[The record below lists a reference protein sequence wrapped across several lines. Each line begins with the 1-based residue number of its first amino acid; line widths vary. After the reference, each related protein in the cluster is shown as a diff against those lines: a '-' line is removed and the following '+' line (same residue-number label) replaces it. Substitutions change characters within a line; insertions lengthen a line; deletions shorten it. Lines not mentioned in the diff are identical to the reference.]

1 MSLALQALL
10 AILPIF
16 LAMLLLVGFKVS
28 ARLAMPI
35 VFLLTVFIGLFY
47 WDLSFILVAAA
58 SIKGLFITFDI
69 LYIIFGAILLLNV
82 LKYSGALS
90 CIRYNFTTIS
100 SDRRVQ
106 IIVIAWLFGSLLEGA
121 AGFGTPAAIVAPLL
135 LALGF
140 PALSAI
146 IVGLMVQSTAVTF
159 GAIGTPI
166 LVGVSGGIS
175 ESIINGPEKV
185 VFLQEVTRIS
195 AILHAI
201 VGTLIP
207 SFMIAIIVWV
217 FGERK
222 DMRKAFTILP
232 FAIFSGLAFTMPY
245 LLTALTIGPELPSIV
260 GPFIGLAIVNIAIKY
275 KFLLPKDT
283 WDFPE
288 RADWKKS
295 WSGELEVEP
304 QEITES
310 SMSIVRAW
318 MPYVFVVIL
327 LVISRQQDLG
337 VGDFLKSFKIEWPD
351 IMGTGITANTTP
363 LYLPGTILIVAV
375 LLTFFVQKMQLSD
388 VKLAVKESFKVS
400 LLAGLV
406 LGFTI
411 PLVQIYINS
420 GLNTQG
426 ISSMPMALAE
436 WTSSKLGTI
445 WPLFA
450 PVIGAIGAFI
460 AGSNT
465 VSNLMFAEFQYN
477 IATQLDQSN
486 PLIVSLQAVG
496 AAAGNMIAI
505 HNIVAASATVGMIG
519 KEGVILRKT
528 IIPTLYYLLFTGLL
542 GFLGASLLAA

>member
-1 MSLALQALL
+1 MSLAVQALL
-10 AILPIF
+10 AISPIF
-16 LAMLLLVGFKVS
+16 LAMLLLIGFKVS
-28 ARLAMPI
+28 ARITMPL
-35 VFLLTVFIGLFY
+35 VFLLTAFIGLFF
-47 WDLSFILVAAA
+47 WDLSFIQVVAS

-90 CIRYNFTTIS
+90 SIRYNFTTIS

-140 PALSAI
+140 PALASI

-175 ESIINGPEKV
+175 ESIISGPEKL
-185 VFLQEVTRIS
+185 VFLQDVTNYAAVI
-195 AILHAI
+195 HAI
-201 VGTLIP
+201 VGTFIP
-207 SFMIAIIVWV
+207 SFMVAITVWF
-217 FGERK
+217 FGDKK
-222 DMRKAFTILP
+222 DRSKAFTILP
-232 FAIFSGLAFTMPY
+232 FAVFSGMAFTVPY
-245 LLTALTIGPELPSIV
+245 MLTGLLIGPELPSIV
-260 GPFIGLAIVNIAIKY
+260 GAFMGLAIVNIAIKY

-288 RADWKKS
+288 RSRWSRS
-295 WSGELEVEP
+295 WSGELEIRPE
-304 QEITES
+304 EITRS
-310 SMSIVRAW
+310 SMNIVRAW

-327 LVISRQQDLG
+327 LVLSRQQDLG
-337 VGDFLKSFKIEWPD
+337 IGDFLKSFKIEWPNVL
-351 IMGTGITANTTP
+351 GTSITANTTP
-363 LYLPGTILIVAV
+363 LYLPGTILIIAV
-375 LLTFFVQKMQLSD
+375 LLTFFVQKMSFSNI
-388 VKLAVKESFKVS
+388 KLAVKESFKVS

-420 GLNTQG
+420 GMNAQG

-436 WTSSKLGTI
+436 WTSSKLGGI
-445 WPLFA
+445 WPMFA
-450 PVIGAIGAFI
+450 PVIGAVGAFI

-477 IATQLDQSN
+477 IASQLDLSN
-486 PLIVSLQAVG
+486 PLIVALQAVG

-519 KEGVILRKT
+519 REGVILRKT
-528 IIPTLYYLLFTGLL
+528 IIPTLYYLLFTG
-542 GFLGASLLAA
+542 FLGLLAAYLL

>member
-1 MSLALQALL
+1 MSLAVQALL
-10 AILPIF
+10 AISPIF
-16 LAMLLLVGFKVS
+16 LAMLLLIGFKVS
-28 ARLAMPI
+28 ARITMPL
-35 VFLLTVFIGLFY
+35 VFLLTAFIGLFF
-47 WDLSFILVAAA
+47 WDLSFIQVVAS

-90 CIRYNFTTIS
+90 SIRYNFTTIS

-140 PALSAI
+140 PALASI

-175 ESIINGPEKV
+175 ESIISGPEKL
-185 VFLQEVTRIS
+185 VFLQDVTNYAAVI
-195 AILHAI
+195 HAI
-201 VGTLIP
+201 VGTFIP
-207 SFMIAIIVWV
+207 SFMVAITVWF
-217 FGERK
+217 FGDKK
-222 DMRKAFTILP
+222 DRSKAFTILP
-232 FAIFSGLAFTMPY
+232 FAVFSGMAFTVPY
-245 LLTALTIGPELPSIV
+245 MLTGLLIGPELPSIV
-260 GPFIGLAIVNIAIKY
+260 GAFMGLAIVNIAIKY

-288 RADWKKS
+288 RSRWSRS
-295 WSGELEVEP
+295 WSGELEIRPE
-304 QEITES
+304 EITRS
-310 SMSIVRAW
+310 SMNIVKAW

-327 LVISRQQDLG
+327 LVLSRQQDLG
-337 VGDFLKSFKIEWPD
+337 IGDFLKSFKIEWPNVL
-351 IMGTGITANTTP
+351 GTSITANTTP
-363 LYLPGTILIVAV
+363 LYLPGTILIIAV
-375 LLTFFVQKMQLSD
+375 LLTFFVQKMSFSNI
-388 VKLAVKESFKVS
+388 KLAVKESFKVS

-420 GLNTQG
+420 GMNAQG

-436 WTSSKLGTI
+436 WTSSKLGGI
-445 WPLFA
+445 WPMFA
-450 PVIGAIGAFI
+450 PVIGAVGAFI

-477 IATQLDQSN
+477 IASQLDLSN
-486 PLIVSLQAVG
+486 PLIVALQAVG

-519 KEGVILRKT
+519 REGVILRKT

-542 GFLGASLLAA
+542 GLLAAYLL

>member
-1 MSLALQALL
+1 MSLAVQALL
-10 AILPIF
+10 AISPIF
-16 LAMLLLVGFKVS
+16 LAMLLLIGFKVS
-28 ARLAMPI
+28 ARITMPL
-35 VFLLTVFIGLFY
+35 VFLLTAFIGLFF
-47 WDLSFILVAAA
+47 WDLSFIQVVAS

-90 CIRYNFTTIS
+90 SIRYNFTTIS

-140 PALSAI
+140 PALASI

-175 ESIINGPEKV
+175 ESIISGPEKL
-185 VFLQEVTRIS
+185 VFLQDVTNYAAVI
-195 AILHAI
+195 HAI
-201 VGTLIP
+201 VGTFIP
-207 SFMIAIIVWV
+207 SFMVAITVWF
-217 FGERK
+217 FGDKK
-222 DMRKAFTILP
+222 DRSKAFTILP
-232 FAIFSGLAFTMPY
+232 FAVFSGMAFTVPY
-245 LLTALTIGPELPSIV
+245 MLTGLLIGPELPSIV
-260 GPFIGLAIVNIAIKY
+260 GAFMGLAIVNIAIKY

-288 RADWKKS
+288 RSRWSRS
-295 WSGELEVEP
+295 WSGELEIRPE
-304 QEITES
+304 EITRS
-310 SMSIVRAW
+310 SMNIVRAW

-327 LVISRQQDLG
+327 LVLSRQQDLG
-337 VGDFLKSFKIEWPD
+337 IGDFLKSFKIEWPNVL
-351 IMGTGITANTTP
+351 GTSITANTTP
-363 LYLPGTILIVAV
+363 LYLPGTILIIAV
-375 LLTFFVQKMQLSD
+375 LLTFFVQKMSFSNI
-388 VKLAVKESFKVS
+388 KLVVKESFKVS

-420 GLNTQG
+420 GMNAQG

-436 WTSSKLGTI
+436 WTSSKLGGI
-445 WPLFA
+445 WPMFA
-450 PVIGAIGAFI
+450 PVIGAVGAFI

-477 IATQLDQSN
+477 IASQLDLSN
-486 PLIVSLQAVG
+486 PLIVALQAVG

-519 KEGVILRKT
+519 REGVILRKT
-528 IIPTLYYLLFTGLL
+528 IIPTLYYLLFTG
-542 GFLGASLLAA
+542 FLGLLAAYLL

>member
-1 MSLALQALL
+1 MSLAVQALL
-10 AILPIF
+10 AISPIF
-16 LAMLLLVGFKVS
+16 LAMLLLIGFKVS
-28 ARLAMPI
+28 ARITMPI
-35 VFLLTVFIGLFY
+35 VFLLTAFISLFF
-47 WDLSFILVAAA
+47 WDLSFIQVVAS

-90 CIRYNFTTIS
+90 SIRYNFTTIS

-140 PALSAI
+140 PALASI

-175 ESIINGPEKV
+175 ESIISGPEKL
-185 VFLQEVTRIS
+185 VFLQEVTNYS
-195 AILHAI
+195 AVLHAI
-201 VGTLIP
+201 VGTFIP
-207 SFMIAIIVWV
+207 SFMVAIIVWF
-217 FGERK
+217 FGDKK
-222 DMRKAFTILP
+222 DRRKAFTILP
-232 FAIFSGLAFTMPY
+232 FAVFSGMAFTLPY
-245 LLTALTIGPELPSIV
+245 MITGLLIGPELPSIL
-260 GPFIGLAIVNIAIKY
+260 GPFIGLAIVNIAIRY

-288 RADWKKS
+288 RSRWTKS
-295 WSGELEVEP
+295 WSGELEIKPE
-304 QEITES
+304 EITRS
-310 SMSIVRAW
+310 SMNIVKAW

-327 LVISRQQDLG
+327 LVLSRQQDLG
-337 VGDFLKSFKIEWPD
+337 IGDFLKSFKIEWPN
-351 IMGTGITANTTP
+351 IMGTAITANTTP

-375 LLTFFVQKMQLSD
+375 LLTFFVQKMSFSN

-420 GLNTQG
+420 GMNAQG

-436 WTSSKLGTI
+436 WTSSKLGGI
-445 WPLFA
+445 WPMFA
-450 PVIGAIGAFI
+450 PVIGAVGAFI

-465 VSNLMFAEFQYN
+465 VSNLMFSEFQYN
-477 IATQLDQSN
+477 IASQLDLYS
-486 PLIVSLQAVG
+486 PLIVALQAVG

-519 KEGVILRKT
+519 REGVILRKT

-542 GFLGASLLAA
+542 GLLAAYLL

>member
-10 AILPIF
+10 AISPIF
-16 LAMLLLVGFKVS
+16 LAMLLLIGFKVS
-28 ARLAMPI
+28 ARITMPL
-35 VFLLTVFIGLFY
+35 VFLITAFIGLFF
-47 WDLSFILVAAA
+47 WDLSFIQVVAS

-69 LYIIFGAILLLNV
+69 LYIIFGALLLLNV

-90 CIRYNFTTIS
+90 SIRYSFTTIS

-140 PALSAI
+140 PALASI

-175 ESIINGPEKV
+175 ESIISGPEKL
-185 VFLQEVTRIS
+185 VFLQDVTNYAAVI
-195 AILHAI
+195 HAI
-201 VGTLIP
+201 VGTFIP
-207 SFMIAIIVWV
+207 SFMVAITVWF
-217 FGERK
+217 FGDKK
-222 DMRKAFTILP
+222 DRSKAFTILP
-232 FAIFSGLAFTMPY
+232 FAVFSGMAFTVPY
-245 LLTALTIGPELPSIV
+245 MLTGLLIGPELPSIV
-260 GPFIGLAIVNIAIKY
+260 GAFMGLAIVNIAIKY

-288 RADWKKS
+288 RSRWSRS
-295 WSGELEVEP
+295 WSGELEIRPE
-304 QEITES
+304 EITRS
-310 SMSIVRAW
+310 SMNIVKAW

-327 LVISRQQDLG
+327 LVLSRQQDLG
-337 VGDFLKSFKIEWPD
+337 IGDFLKSFKIEWPNVL
-351 IMGTGITANTTP
+351 GTSITANTTP
-363 LYLPGTILIVAV
+363 LYLPGTILIIAV
-375 LLTFFVQKMQLSD
+375 LLTFFVQKMSFSNI
-388 VKLAVKESFKVS
+388 KLAVKESFKVS

-420 GLNTQG
+420 GMNAQG

-436 WTSSKLGTI
+436 WTSSKLGGI
-445 WPLFA
+445 WPMFA
-450 PVIGAIGAFI
+450 PVIGAVGAFI

-465 VSNLMFAEFQYN
+465 VSNLMFSEFQYN
-477 IATQLDQSN
+477 IATELDLSN
-486 PLIVSLQAVG
+486 SLIVALQAVG

-542 GFLGASLLAA
+542 GLLAAYLL

>member
-1 MSLALQALL
+1 MSLAFQALL
-10 AILPIF
+10 AISPIF
-16 LAMLLLVGFKVS
+16 LAMLLLIGFKVS
-28 ARLAMPI
+28 ARITMPI
-35 VFLLTVFIGLFY
+35 VFLLTAFIGLFY
-47 WDLSFILVAAA
+47 WDLSFLQIVAS

-90 CIRYNFTTIS
+90 SIRYNFTTIS

-106 IIVIAWLFGSLLEGA
+106 IIMIAWLFGSLLEGA

-140 PALSAI
+140 PALASI
-146 IVGLMVQSTAVTF
+146 VVGLMAQSTAVTF

-175 ESIINGPEKV
+175 ESIISGPEKLI
-185 VFLQEVTRIS
+185 FLQEVTS
-195 AILHAI
+195 YASILHAI

-207 SFMIAIIVWV
+207 SFMVVITVWF
-217 FGERK
+217 FGDKK
-222 DMRKAFTILP
+222 DRRKAFTILP
-232 FAIFSGLAFTMPY
+232 FAIFSGMAFTIPY
-245 LLTALTIGPELPSIV
+245 MITAIIIGPELPSIV
-260 GPFIGLAIVNIAIKY
+260 GAFIGLAIVNIAIKY

-288 RADWKKS
+288 KSLWSKS
-295 WSGELEVEP
+295 WSGELEVKTE
-304 QEITES
+304 EIAGP
-310 SMSIVRAW
+310 SMNIIKAW

-327 LVISRQQDLG
+327 LIISRQQSLG
-337 VGDFLKSFKIEWPD
+337 IGTFLKSVKFEWAN
-351 IMGTGITANTTP
+351 ILGTAITASTSP
-363 LYLPGTILIVAV
+363 LYLPGTILILAV
-375 LLTFFVQKMQLSD
+375 LLTFFIQKMSFSNI
-388 VKLAVKESFKVS
+388 KLAVKESFKVS

-406 LGFTI
+406 LGFTV

-436 WTSSKLGTI
+436 WTSSKLGSI
-445 WPLFA
+445 WPMFA
-450 PVIGAIGAFI
+450 PVIGATGAFI

-465 VSNLMFAEFQYN
+465 VSNLMFSEFQYN
-477 IATQLDQSN
+477 IATQLNLPNSF
-486 PLIVSLQAVG
+486 IVALQAVG

-528 IIPTLYYLLFTGLL
+528 VIPTLYYLLITGLL
-542 GFLGASLLAA
+542 GLLIAYLL

>member
-1 MSLALQALL
+1 MSLAVQALL
-10 AILPIF
+10 AISPIF
-16 LAMLLLVGFKVS
+16 LAMLLLIGFKVS
-28 ARLAMPI
+28 ARITMPL
-35 VFLLTVFIGLFY
+35 VFLLTAFIGLFF
-47 WDLSFILVAAA
+47 WDLSFIQVVAS

-90 CIRYNFTTIS
+90 SIRYNFTTIS

-140 PALSAI
+140 PALASI

-175 ESIINGPEKV
+175 ESIISGPEKL
-185 VFLQEVTRIS
+185 VFLQDVTNYAAVI
-195 AILHAI
+195 HAI
-201 VGTLIP
+201 VGTFIP
-207 SFMIAIIVWV
+207 SFMVAITVWF
-217 FGERK
+217 FGDKK
-222 DMRKAFTILP
+222 DRSKAFTILP
-232 FAIFSGLAFTMPY
+232 FAVFSGMAFTVPY
-245 LLTALTIGPELPSIV
+245 MLTGLLIGPELPSIV
-260 GPFIGLAIVNIAIKY
+260 GAFMGLAIVNIAIKY

-288 RADWKKS
+288 RSRWSRS
-295 WSGELEVEP
+295 WSGELEIRPE
-304 QEITES
+304 EITRS
-310 SMSIVRAW
+310 SMNIVRAW

-327 LVISRQQDLG
+327 LVLSRQQDLG
-337 VGDFLKSFKIEWPD
+337 IGDFLKSFKIEWPNVL
-351 IMGTGITANTTP
+351 GTSITANTTP
-363 LYLPGTILIVAV
+363 LYLPGTILIIAV
-375 LLTFFVQKMQLSD
+375 LLTFFVQKMSFSNI
-388 VKLAVKESFKVS
+388 KLAVKESFKVS

-420 GLNTQG
+420 GMNAQG

-436 WTSSKLGTI
+436 WTSSKLGGI
-445 WPLFA
+445 WPMFA
-450 PVIGAIGAFI
+450 PVIGAVGAFI

-477 IATQLDQSN
+477 IASQLDLSN
-486 PLIVSLQAVG
+486 PLIVALQAVG

-519 KEGVILRKT
+519 REGVILRKT

-542 GFLGASLLAA
+542 GLLAAYLL

>member
-1 MSLALQALL
+1 MSLSFQALL
-10 AILPIF
+10 AIAPIF

-28 ARLAMPI
+28 ARKSMPL
-35 VFLLTVFIGLFY
+35 VFLLTVFIGYFY
-47 WDLSFILVAAA
+47 WDLSFVHIVA
-58 SIKGLFITFDI
+58 STIKGLFVTFDI
-69 LYIIFGAILLLNV
+69 LYIIFGAILLLNI

-90 CIRYNFTTIS
+90 SIRYNFTTIS

-146 IVGLMVQSTAVTF
+146 VVGLMVQSTAVTF

-166 LVGVSGGIS
+166 LVGVSNGIS
-175 ESIINGPEKV
+175 DDVISGASKLA
-185 VFLQEVTRIS
+185 FLQDVTSS
-195 AILHAI
+195 AAIIHAM
-201 VGTLIP
+201 VGTFIP
-207 SFMIAIIVWV
+207 SFMVAIIVWF

-222 DMRKAFTILP
+222 DRKKAFTILP
-232 FAIFSGLAFTMPY
+232 FSIFAGLAFTLPY
-245 LLTALTIGPELPSIV
+245 MLTAIIIGPELPSIV
-260 GPFIGLAIVNIAIKY
+260 GAFTGLIIVNIAIKY

-288 RADWKKS
+288 RSLWKGS
-295 WSGELEVEP
+295 WSGELEIKPEA
-304 QEITES
+304 IAHS
-310 SMSIVRAW
+310 SMNIIRAW
-318 MPYVFVVIL
+318 MPYLFVVIL
-327 LVISRQQDLG
+327 LVLSRQESLG
-337 VGDFLKSFKIEWPD
+337 VGDFLKSFKIEWANVL
-351 IMGTGITANTTP
+351 GTGITANTTP
-363 LYLPGTILIVAV
+363 LYLPGTILIIAV
-375 LLTFFVQKMQLSD
+375 GLTFFVQKMSASD
-388 VKLAVKESFKVS
+388 VKLAIKESFKVS

-420 GLNTQG
+420 GVNAQG
-426 ISSMPMALAE
+426 LSSMPMALAE
-436 WTSSKLGTI
+436 WTSSKLGSI
-445 WPLFA
+445 WPFFA

-477 IATQLDQSN
+477 IANQLGLPN
-486 PLIVSLQAVG
+486 ALIVALQAVG

-505 HNIVAASATVGMIG
+505 HNIVAASATVGMVG

-528 IIPTLYYLLFTGLL
+528 IIPTLYYLLVAGIIGLIAVSY
-542 GFLGASLLAA
+542 FS